1 MAEMPPPLSN
11 LDRLECSTC
20 HKTYEPTAP
29 RNVCDCGRPL
39 FARYALGGVTRDS
52 LLPRRDL
59 WRYLP
64 VLPVASEDRALTL
77 GEGGTPLLRCPA
89 IERTYGVS
97 RVFVKD
103 EAANPT
109 GTFKARGMAVA
120 VSKAKELGLARL
132 AVPSA
137 GNAGSA
143 LAAYAAKAGI
153 EALVVAPKDTPLSI
167 LQETV
172 LFGARLFLVDG
183 TIAQAGDIVKAACK
197 DTGFFN
203 VATMYEPYRVEGKKT
218 MGYELFEQLGGLPD
232 WVVFPTG
239 GGTGVVGLWK
249 AFQELK
255 ELGWT
260 DGAMPKIAFVQA
272 EGCAPIVKAFKEG
285 KEGSDPWK
293 NPATIAPG
301 LRVPKA
307 LGDTLVLK
315 AVRES
320 HGTGVAVDDEAMR
333 AAVSEAAR
341 LEGIGACYEGGA
353 TLAALRQL
361 VQGGTVTRDDTV
373 VLFNTGTPLKNP
385 SPPRHQKLSTV
396 ESADE
401 IVEALRGAPA

>member
-1 MAEMPPPLSN
+1 MAEMLPPLSN
-11 LDRLECSTC
+11 LARLECSTC
-20 HKTYEPTAP
+20 HKTYEPSAP

-39 FARYALGGVTRDS
+39 LARYDLGGVTRES

-77 GEGGTPLLRCPA
+77 GEGGTPLLQCPA
-89 IERTYGVS
+89 IERTYGVA

-120 VSKAKELGLARL
+120 VSRAKELGLSRL

-143 LAAYAAKAGI
+143 LAAYAAKGGI

-183 TIAQAGDIVKAACK
+183 TIVQAGDIVKAACK
-197 DTGFFN
+197 ETGHFN

-249 AFQELK
+249 AFRELK
-255 ELGWT
+255 ELGWHE
-260 DGAMPKIAFVQA
+260 GRMPKIAFVQGK
-272 EGCAPIVKAFKEG
+272 GCAPIVKAFKED

-293 NPATIAPG
+293 NPVTIAPG

-307 LGDTLVLK
+307 LGDTLVL
-315 AVRES
+315 AATRES
-320 HGTGVAVDDEAMR
+320 RGTGVAVEDDAMR
-333 AAVSEAAR
+333 AGVAEFAR
-341 LEGIGACYEGGA
+341 LEGIGACFEGGA

-361 VQGGTVTRDDTV
+361 VQGGTVKRDETV

-385 SPPRHQKLSTV
+385 RAAVGMKVATV
-396 ESADE
+396 ESSTDL
-401 IVEALRGAPA
+401 VEHLEA

>member
-1 MAEMPPPLSN
+1 M
-11 LDRLECSTC
+11 
-20 HKTYEPTAP
+20 
-29 RNVCDCGRPL
+29 CDCGRPL
-39 FARYALGGVTRDS
+39 FARYDLAGVTRES

-64 VLPVASEDRALTL
+64 VLPVDSEDHALTL
-77 GEGGTPLLRCPA
+77 GEGGTPLLECPA
-89 IERTYGVS
+89 IERTYGIS

-120 VSKAKELGLARL
+120 VSRAKELGLPRL

-172 LFGARLFLVDG
+172 LFGARLFLVEG
-183 TIAQAGDIVKAACK
+183 TIVNAADIVKAACK
-197 DTGFFN
+197 ETGHFN

-255 ELGWT
+255 ELGWHE
-260 DGAMPKIAFVQA
+260 GPMPRIAFVQA
-272 EGCAPIVKAFKEG
+272 AGCAPIVKGFTEG
-285 KEGSDPWK
+285 KEGSSAWK

-307 LGDTLVLK
+307 FGDTLVL
-315 AVRES
+315 AAARES
-320 HGTGVAVDDEAMR
+320 RGTGVAVEDEAMR
-333 AAVSEAAR
+333 MGVSEFAR
-341 LEGIGACYEGGA
+341 LEGIGTCYEGGA
-353 TLAALRQL
+353 TLAALLQL
-361 VQGGTVTRDDTV
+361 VQAGTVKRDESV
-373 VLFNTGTPLKNP
+373 VLFNTGTLLKNP
-385 SPPRHQKLSTV
+385 RATV
-396 ESADE
+396 GMKVATVSSATDL
-401 IVEALRGAPA
+401 VEHLAS

>member
-1 MAEMPPPLSN
+1 MSN
-11 LDRLECSTC
+11 LSRLECSAC
-20 HKTYEPTAP
+20 HREYGIEP
-29 RNVCDCGRPL
+29 RNVCECGRPL
-39 FARYALGGVTRDS
+39 LARYDLASVTRES

-64 VLPVASEDRALTL
+64 VLPVSSEERVVSL
-77 GEGGTPLLRCPA
+77 GEGGTPLLRCA
-89 IERTYGVS
+89 GIERTFGVD

-120 VSKAKELGLARL
+120 VSMAKGLGLTRL

-143 LAAYAAKAGI
+143 LAAYAAKAGL
-153 EALVVAPKDTPLSI
+153 EALVVAPKDTPLPI
-167 LQETV
+167 LQETL

-183 TIAQAGDIVKAACK
+183 TILQAGDIVKAACK
-197 DTGFFN
+197 ETGFFN

-249 AFQELK
+249 AFNELR
-255 ELGWT
+255 ELGWHE
-260 DGAMPKIAFVQA
+260 GPMPRIAFVQSA
-272 EGCAPIVKAFKEG
+272 GCAPLVKAFEAG
-285 KEGSDPWK
+285 KEASDPWK

-307 LGDTLVLK
+307 LGDVLVLR
-315 AVRES
+315 AARES
-320 HGTGVAVDDEAMR
+320 NGTGIAVEDDAMR
-333 AAVSEAAR
+333 SAVSEFAR
-341 LEGIGACYEGGA
+341 LDGIGACYEGGA
-353 TLAALRQL
+353 SLAGLRRL
-361 VQGGTVTRDDTV
+361 VESGKVKRDETV

-385 SPPRHQKLSTV
+385 FPPKPQKLSTV
-396 ESADE
+396 ESAD
-401 IVEALRGAPA
+401 ALIARLKGIAA

>member
-1 MAEMPPPLSN
+1 MSSLF
-11 LDRLECSTC
+11 RLECSAC
-20 HKTYEPTAP
+20 HKEYDTAP
-29 RNVCDCGRPL
+29 RNVCDCGKPL
-39 FARYALGGVTRDS
+39 FARYDLSGVTRES

-64 VLPVASEDRALTL
+64 VLPVSSEDHAMAL
-77 GEGGTPLLRCPA
+77 GEGGTPLLRCPG
-89 IERTYGVS
+89 IERTYGVE

-120 VSKAKELGLARL
+120 VSRAKELGLTRL

-143 LAAYAAKAGI
+143 LAAYAAKAGA

-183 TIAQAGDIVKAACK
+183 AITQAGEIVKDACK
-197 DTGFFN
+197 ETGFFN

-249 AFQELK
+249 AFTELR
-255 ELGWT
+255 ELGWH
-260 DGAMPKIAFVQA
+260 DGPFPKIAFVQA
-272 EGCAPIVKAFKEG
+272 AGCAPIVRAFEGG
-285 KEGSDPWK
+285 KESSELWK
-293 NPATIAPG
+293 NPELLAEFAG
-301 LRVPKA
+301 NVER
-307 LGDTLVLK
+307 
-315 AVRES
+315 
-320 HGTGVAVDDEAMR
+320 MR
-333 AAVSEAAR
+333 
-341 LEGIGACYEGGA
+341 
-353 TLAALRQL
+353 
-361 VQGGTVTRDDTV
+361 
-373 VLFNTGTPLKNP
+373 P
-385 SPPRHQKLSTV
+385 
-396 ESADE
+396 
-401 IVEALRGAPA
+401 

>member
-1 MAEMPPPLSN
+1 MPPPLSN
-11 LDRLECSTC
+11 LSRLECSSC
-20 HKTYEPTAP
+20 HKEYPINP
-29 RNVCDCGRPL
+29 RNVCDCGKPL
-39 FARYALGGVTRDS
+39 FARYDLDRVTRES
-52 LLPRRDL
+52 LQPRRDL
-59 WRYLP
+59 WRYVP
-64 VLPVASEDRALTL
+64 VLPVNAEDGVLSL
-77 GEGGTPLLRCPA
+77 GEGGTPLLTCPA
-89 IERTYGVS
+89 IERTYGVK

-103 EAANPT
+103 ESANPT

-120 VSKAKELGLARL
+120 VSKAKELGLTRL

-143 LAAYAAKAGI
+143 LAAYAAKAGA

-183 TIAQAGDIVKAACK
+183 AITQAGEIVKDACK
-197 DTGFFN
+197 ETGFFN

-218 MGYELFEQLGGLPD
+218 MGYELLEQLGGLPD

-249 AFQELK
+249 AFTELR
-255 ELGWT
+255 ELGWH
-260 DGAMPKIAFVQA
+260 DGPFPKIAFVQA
-272 EGCAPIVKAFKEG
+272 AGCAPIVRAFEGG
-285 KEGSDPWK
+285 KESSELWK

-307 LGDTLVLK
+307 LGDFLVLR
-315 AVRES
+315 ATRETS
-320 HGTGVAVDDEAMR
+320 GTGLAVEDDAMR
-333 AAVSEAAR
+333 AAVSEFAR

-353 TLAALRQL
+353 SLAALRRL
-361 VQGGTVTRDDTV
+361 VESGKVKREETV

-385 SPPRHQKLSTV
+385 FPPKPQKLSTV
-396 ESADE
+396 AGADE
-401 IVEALRGAPA
+401 VVARLSGKS

>member
-1 MAEMPPPLSN
+1 MAEMLPPLSN
-11 LDRLECSTC
+11 LARLECSTC
-20 HKTYEPTAP
+20 HKTYEPSAP

-39 FARYALGGVTRDS
+39 LARYDLGGVTRES

-77 GEGGTPLLRCPA
+77 GEGGTPLLQCPA
-89 IERTYGVS
+89 IERTYGVA

-120 VSKAKELGLARL
+120 VSRAKELGLSRL

-143 LAAYAAKAGI
+143 LAAYAAKGGI

-183 TIAQAGDIVKAACK
+183 TIVQAGDIVKAACK
-197 DTGFFN
+197 ETGHFN

-249 AFQELK
+249 AFRELK
-255 ELGWT
+255 ELGWHE
-260 DGAMPKIAFVQA
+260 GRMPKIAFVQGK
-272 EGCAPIVKAFKEG
+272 GCAPIVKAFKED

-293 NPATIAPG
+293 NPVTIAPG

-307 LGDTLVLK
+307 LGDTLVL
-315 AVRES
+315 AATRES
-320 HGTGVAVDDEAMR
+320 RGTGVAVEDDAMR
-333 AAVSEAAR
+333 AGVAEFAR
-341 LEGIGACYEGGA
+341 LEGIGACFEGGA

-361 VQGGTVTRDDTV
+361 VQGGTVKRDETV

-385 SPPRHQKLSTV
+385 RAAVGMKVATV
-396 ESADE
+396 GSSKEL
-401 IVEALRGAPA
+401 VERLGA

>member
-1 MAEMPPPLSN
+1 MSN
-11 LDRLECSTC
+11 LDRLECPAC

-39 FARYALGGVTRDS
+39 FARYDLTGVTRAS

-64 VLPVASEDRALTL
+64 VLPVSSEDRALTL
-77 GEGGTPLLRCPA
+77 GEGGTPLLQCPA

-103 EAANPT
+103 ESANPT

-120 VSKAKELGLARL
+120 VSRAKELGLRRL

-143 LAAYAAKAGI
+143 LAAYAAKAGM

-183 TIAQAGDIVKAACK
+183 SIAHAGDIVKAACK
-197 DTGFFN
+197 ETGHFN

-218 MGYELFEQLGGLPD
+218 IGYELFEQLGGLPD
-232 WVVFPTG
+232 WVVVPTG

-249 AFQELK
+249 AFQELT
-255 ELGWT
+255 ELGWH
-260 DGAMPKIAFVQA
+260 DGPSPKIAFVQA
-272 EGCAPIVKAFKEG
+272 EGCAPIVKAFKDG
-285 KEGSDPWK
+285 KESSDPWK
-293 NPATIAPG
+293 NPVTIAPG

-315 AVRES
+315 AARET
-320 HGTGVAVDDEAMR
+320 HGTGVAVDEGAMR
-333 AAVSEAAR
+333 AAVSEFAR

-353 TLAALRQL
+353 TLAALRHL
-361 VQGGTVTRDDTV
+361 VQGGTVKRDETV
-373 VLFNTGTPLKNP
+373 VLLNTGTPLKNP
-385 SPPRHQKLSTV
+385 SPPRPQKILTI
-396 ESADE
+396 ESASE
-401 IVEALRGAPA
+401 IVGALE

>member
-1 MAEMPPPLSN
+1 MPPPLSN
-11 LDRLECSTC
+11 LTRLECSTC
-20 HKTYEPTAP
+20 HKEYEPSTP

-39 FARYALGGVTRDS
+39 FARYDFTEVRRDS

-64 VLPVASEDRALTL
+64 VLPVSSEDRALTL
-77 GEGGTPLLRCPA
+77 GEGGTPLLRAPS
-89 IERTYGVS
+89 IERTYGIR

-120 VSKAKELGLARL
+120 VSMAKELGLTRL

-172 LFGARLFLVDG
+172 LFGAHLFLVDG
-183 TIAQAGDIVKAACK
+183 TIAMAADIVKAVCK
-197 DTGFFN
+197 EAGHFN

-249 AFQELK
+249 AFQELR
-255 ELGWT
+255 ELGWHE
-260 DGAMPKIAFVQA
+260 DGMPKIAFVQA
-272 EGCAPIVKAFKEG
+272 DGCAPIVKAFKDG

-293 NPATIAPG
+293 NPVTIAPG

-320 HGTGVAVDDEAMR
+320 HGTGVAVDDDGMR
-333 AAVSEAAR
+333 AGVSEFAR

-361 VQGGTVTRDDTV
+361 VQGGTVKRDETV

-385 SPPRHQKLSTV
+385 KPPRIQKLLTV
-396 ESADE
+396 GSADE
-401 IVEALRGAPA
+401 VVKALAVRA

>member
-1 MAEMPPPLSN
+1 MSPPLSN
-11 LDRLECSTC
+11 LDRLECPTC

-39 FARYALGGVTRDS
+39 FARYDLTGVTRAS

-64 VLPVASEDRALTL
+64 VLPVSSEDHALTL
-77 GEGGTPLLRCPA
+77 GEGGTPLLQCPA

-103 EAANPT
+103 ESANPT

-120 VSKAKELGLARL
+120 VSRAKELGLRRL

-143 LAAYAAKAGI
+143 LAAYAAKTGI

-183 TIAQAGDIVKAACK
+183 TIAQAGDIVKAVCK
-197 DTGFFN
+197 DTDFFN

-249 AFQELK
+249 AFQEMR
-255 ELGWT
+255 ELGWV
-260 DGAMPKIAFVQA
+260 DKAMPRIAFVQA
-272 EGCAPIVKAFKEG
+272 AGCAPIVKAFKDG
-285 KEGSDPWK
+285 KEASDPWK

-307 LGDTLVLK
+307 LGDSLVLK
-315 AVRES
+315 AARES
-320 HGTGVAVDDEAMR
+320 RGTGVAVEDDAMR
-333 AAVSEAAR
+333 AAVSEFAR

-353 TLAALRQL
+353 TLAALHQL
-361 VQGGTVTRDDTV
+361 VQGGSVKRDETV

-385 SPPRHQKLSTV
+385 RPAVGMKVATV
-396 ESADE
+396 ESSAE
-401 IVEALRGAPA
+401 LEEHLKG

>member
-1 MAEMPPPLSN
+1 MAPPLSN
-11 LDRLECSTC
+11 LLRLECSTC
-20 HKTYEPTAP
+20 HKTYEASAP

-39 FARYALGGVTRDS
+39 LARYDLGAVTRES

-64 VLPVASEDRALTL
+64 VLPVSSEDHAITL

-89 IERTYGVS
+89 IEKAYGVS
-97 RVFVKD
+97 RVFVKE

-120 VSKAKELGLARL
+120 VSRAKELGLTRL

-143 LAAYAAKAGI
+143 LAAYSAAAGI
-153 EALVVAPKDTPLSI
+153 ESLVVAPKDTPLSI

-183 TIAQAGDIVKAACK
+183 TIAQAGEIVKATCK
-197 DTGFFN
+197 ETGHFN

-255 ELGWT
+255 ELGWH
-260 DGAMPKIAFVQA
+260 DGPLPRIAFVQA
-272 EGCAPIVKAFKEG
+272 KGCAPLVKALKEG
-285 KEGSDPWK
+285 KESSDPWK
-293 NPATIAPG
+293 SPATIAPG

-307 LGDTLVLK
+307 FGDTLVLK
-315 AVRES
+315 ATKES
-320 HGTGVAVDDEAMR
+320 RGTGVAVEDDAMR
-333 AAVSEAAR
+333 AAVTEFAR

-361 VQGGTVTRDDTV
+361 VEAGTVKRDETV
-373 VLFNTGTPLKNP
+373 VLFNTGTALKNP
-385 SPPRHQKLSTV
+385 SPPRPRKISTV
-396 ESADE
+396 GSADE
-401 IVEALRGAPA
+401 IVEALRGDAA

>member
-1 MAEMPPPLSN
+1 MPPPLSN
-11 LDRLECSTC
+11 LARLECPTC
-20 HKTYEPTAP
+20 HKTYEASAP

-39 FARYALGGVTRDS
+39 FARYDLGGVTRES

-64 VLPVASEDRALTL
+64 VLPISSEDHALTL
-77 GEGGTPLLRCPA
+77 GEGGTPLLHCPA
-89 IERTYGVS
+89 IEKTYGVS

-120 VSKAKELGLARL
+120 VSRAKELGLTRL

-153 EALVVAPKDTPLSI
+153 ESLVVAPKDTPLSI

-183 TIAQAGDIVKAACK
+183 TITQAGDIVKAACK
-197 DTGFFN
+197 ETGHFN

-255 ELGWT
+255 ELGWH
-260 DGAMPKIAFVQA
+260 DGPLPKIAFVQA
-272 EGCAPIVKAFKEG
+272 KGCAPIVKAFKDG
-285 KEGSDPWK
+285 KEGSELWK
-293 NPATIAPG
+293 NPVTIAPG

-315 AVRES
+315 AARES
-320 HGTGVAVDDEAMR
+320 RGTGVAVEDEAMR
-333 AAVSEAAR
+333 AGVSEFAR

-353 TLAALRQL
+353 TLGALRQL
-361 VQGGTVTRDDTV
+361 VEGGTVKRDDTV

-385 SPPRHQKLSTV
+385 RAPVGMKVATV
-396 ESADE
+396 ESSKE
-401 IVEALRGAPA
+401 LVGRLEP